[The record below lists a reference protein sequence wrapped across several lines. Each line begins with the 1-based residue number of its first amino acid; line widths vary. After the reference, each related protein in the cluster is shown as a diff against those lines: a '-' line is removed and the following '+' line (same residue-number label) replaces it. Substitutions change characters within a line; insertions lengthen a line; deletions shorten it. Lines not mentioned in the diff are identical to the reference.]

1 MRSRRNANLPQQDI
15 QPRQAPILPDQVD
28 DIDVDSPEQVTAR
41 ASRALRIKKQKSKRI
56 ATRDKSKISHKSI
69 HIIQMLHLQ
78 VEAVQSVGLWSEL
91 RKRRALVGVKAATL
105 LMDEEKHETV
115 TEKKKPRVLVAGGGI
130 GGSRGSGDALLWQ
143 SELRLHAGG
152 EYSIAVLQVSSA
164 TYVGVYDGHGGPEAS
179 NVETTRRRRVFD
191 RGAATLST
199 DHNVAVE
206 EVRKEVKVIF
216 DAYLKRKL
224 A

>member
-1 MRSRRNANLPQQDI
+1 MVKTQEELARKASEVSSRRRHGLSATKRSRKKKNVSDQRRPWLQSQYIPIAPANLLSFRSDVHRSTVNNARLARQNRRLPMRSRRNANLPQQDI

-28 DIDVDSPEQVTAR
+28 DIDVDSPEQ
-41 ASRALRIKKQKSKRI
+41 
-56 ATRDKSKISHKSI
+56 
-69 HIIQMLHLQ
+69 
-78 VEAVQSVGLWSEL
+78 
-91 RKRRALVGVKAATL
+91 
-105 LMDEEKHETV
+105 
-115 TEKKKPRVLVAGGGI
+115 
-130 GGSRGSGDALLWQ
+130 GSRGSGDALLWQ

>member
-1 MRSRRNANLPQQDI
+1 MEAGCITGDRINGL
-15 QPRQAPILPDQVD
+15 VD
-28 DIDVDSPEQVTAR
+28 
-41 ASRALRIKKQKSKRI
+41 
-56 ATRDKSKISHKSI
+56 
-69 HIIQMLHLQ
+69 
-78 VEAVQSVGLWSEL
+78 
-91 RKRRALVGVKAATL
+91 GVCGTWWCS
-105 LMDEEKHETV
+105 
-115 TEKKKPRVLVAGGGI
+115 
-130 GGSRGSGDALLWQ
+130 GSRGSGDALLWQ

-164 TYVGVYDGHGGPEAS
+164 TYVGFYDGHGGPEAS